1 MPRSP
6 NSSPK
11 SLTGKSSLANHALD
25 FGAEALLDTFEHLR
39 AAGIDWVVAGAD
51 RERARSHVMLESDV
65 LRLAVFGC
73 SDHPAAYAAGAQSPG
88 IASGLEWLP
97 QAGKRAD
104 AGVVSGRR
112 TG

>member
-1 MPRSP
+1 MTDAEIAEFQPQVSDWEI
-6 NSSPK
+6 
-11 SLTGKSSLANHALD
+11 SLANHALD

-104 AGVVSGRR
+104 ADVVS
-112 TG
+112 